1 LSPVEISA
9 SAVSLTTDSL
19 ILFPNVFHEFQPMG
33 GVEAI
38 KFDEGNT
45 VSPKVVKG

>member
-1 LSPVEISA
+1 VTFNKT
-9 SAVSLTTDSL
+9 VSRTTDSL

-38 KFDEGNT
+38 KFDEGNI
-45 VSPKVVKG
+45 VFSKDS